1 MSRWIT
7 RPLNVVAGTP
17 WTPRRNSGWWVRRR
31 SACQATASST
41 TASTGSTASST
52 RRTGA
57 EGSPQTSPTASQSRA
72 HAGSYICSSTWTTW
86 ARVAVPVSLVTTTTI
101 VGPLP
106 HDDANVNSSLRLDY
120 REQPLGVVDRKMSG
134 GPGRT
139 RTDDTRGVSAVLYQL
154 SYRPLRL
161 GAGSSQ
167 LRDGLPVRGQRPRL
181 PRPVDHAPAQDAGA
195 VDEEGAAD
203 GGPDALVEDV
213 VGAGDLAVRPEVG
226 QQRELVLLLL

>member
-1 MSRWIT
+1 MSR
-7 RPLNVVAGTP
+7 
-17 WTPRRNSGWWVRRR
+17 
-31 SACQATASST
+31 
-41 TASTGSTASST
+41 
-52 RRTGA
+52 
-57 EGSPQTSPTASQSRA
+57 
-72 HAGSYICSSTWTTW
+72 
-86 ARVAVPVSLVTTTTI
+86 
-101 VGPLP
+101 
-106 HDDANVNSSLRLDY
+106 
-120 REQPLGVVDRKMSG
+120 

-181 PRPVDHAPAQDAGA
+181 PRPVDHSPAQDAGA

-226 QQRELVLLLL
+226 QQRELVLLLLRPGTLAVHGVARDADELDVRVLEHSDVVPELAQLSRADPGERERVADQGKVPLAGEVPEPQDLAVLVLQREIRRLHPDPERHENQCGRSGRSRNLGLAPAALGRRQTGAGPVTARADGARRVQP